1 MSTYKSVPFAKV
13 TWLCTNKGSLIHSF
27 CIFNIFPIFVFRYYK
42 RFIKLLD
49 RNVRRISFHFC
60 SCFSLL
66 KSNRN
71 IFYKIC
77 SLKNSHMYTTFVDFF
92 PPDTLALPNSTS
104 PFQFHVLFIFII
116 VYCAWLMLSLCM
128 WLIYFQ
134 GNRTTI
140 GHIHKENDSPSRFSH
155 QLLLASQLGREHYAV
170 LLDLCWN
177 FDRLGFVYVTT
188 STINSWVQWPYH
200 D

>member
-49 RNVRRISFHFC
+49 RNVRMISFHFC

-104 PFQFHVLFIFII
+104 PFQFHVLFIFCDMLNQIKF
-116 VYCAWLMLSLCM
+116 CFLWLWSHLLGHV
-128 WLIYFQ
+128 Q
-134 GNRTTI
+134 PI
-140 GHIHKENDSPSRFSH
+140 GCQTPK
-155 QLLLASQLGREHYAV
+155 
-170 LLDLCWN
+170 
-177 FDRLGFVYVTT
+177 
-188 STINSWVQWPYH
+188 
-200 D
+200 